1 MQIKTKMRCHLTPMR
16 MAIIRRDT
24 TNVAEDVV
32 IGGNVN

>member
-1 MQIKTKMRCHLTPMR
+1 MQIKTKMRCHLTPVR

-24 TNVAEDVV
+24 RNVAEV